1 MGKNSVPIA
10 ASAHHLSTGAL
21 KLLHW
26 LHKVDILHVMENSS
40 HPTDAQDALA
50 RVKAAIGRIENA
62 ATKIVEMPAPSPSVS
77 ESSGASSAKVTALVN
92 KHEAMREEVAVTM
105 RELDSIISKLE
116 I

>member
-1 MGKNSVPIA
+1 M
-10 ASAHHLSTGAL
+10 
-21 KLLHW
+21 HW
-26 LHKVDILHVMENSS
+26 LHKVDILRVMENAS
-40 HPTDAQDALA
+40 HPSDAQDALA
-50 RVKAAIGRIENA
+50 RVKAAIGRIETA
-62 ATKIVEMPAPSPSVS
+62 ATKIAETPAPSTAAP

>member
-1 MGKNSVPIA
+1 MGKNSLPIA